1 MDVSL
6 TVEVDAPRCASSGN
20 CADVAPTVFTQD
32 DDTGVVVL
40 LEQHPGAEFEA
51 EVRQAEALCPAQAIL
66 VRSSSGGTS

>member
-1 MDVSL
+1 
-6 TVEVDAPRCASSGN
+6 
-20 CADVAPTVFTQD
+20 VFTQD